1 MSRTYSTK
9 RDMMA
14 ERHVPKWAR
23 EIIAGVAKKHDVTP
37 NIIML
42 DFRLDKACIAR
53 REAIYRIK
61 ETKPT
66 LSSSQIGKWFEK
78 NSATILYSL
87 ARHAEQTGEPAL
99 SQYSLRKWKATGRS
113 VGRPRKNTGAQH
125 AAG

>member
-42 DFRLDKACIAR
+42 DFRHDKACIAR
-53 REAIYRIK
+53 REAIYRQSLDGSWDNALACLK
-61 ETKPT
+61 AD
-66 LSSSQIGKWFEK
+66 LS
-78 NSATILYSL
+78 
-87 ARHAEQTGEPAL
+87 RAL
-99 SQYSLRKWKATGRS
+99 R
-113 VGRPRKNTGAQH
+113 
-125 AAG
+125 